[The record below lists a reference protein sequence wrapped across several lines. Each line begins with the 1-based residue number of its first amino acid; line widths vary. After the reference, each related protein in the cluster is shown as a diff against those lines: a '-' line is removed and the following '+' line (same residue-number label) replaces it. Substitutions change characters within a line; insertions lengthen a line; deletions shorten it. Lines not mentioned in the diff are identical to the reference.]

1 MVFKTIQKN
10 KELFAKK
17 HNVFFLQL
25 IDGKT
30 GTNAAQTVKKN
41 YDLGFRI

>member
-17 HNVFFLQL
+17 HNVYFLQF

-30 GTNAAQTVKKN
+30 GANAAPRQKKN
-41 YDLGFRI
+41 YDL